1 MRGGQ
6 LYSTKGRTS
15 RRQHWRN
22 KMTNTQEE
30 MNRRI
35 ENGEFGTPPDLN
47 MVNQEWANILE
58 KEIVNR
64 GRKSVY
70 HGVTSLWNDSGKVLL
85 SGRTQEPVNI
95 PEGVKVLVL
104 KKDPEPGTRQPDA
117 SIVYVTYDD

>member
-1 MRGGQ
+1 
-6 LYSTKGRTS
+6 
-15 RRQHWRN
+15 
-22 KMTNTQEE
+22 MTNTQEE

-35 ENGEFGTPPDLN
+35 ANGEFGTPPDLN

-85 SGRTQEPVNI
+85 SGRTQEPVNK
-95 PEGVKVLVL
+95 PEGVKLSL
-104 KKDPEPGTRQPDA
+104 
-117 SIVYVTYDD
+117 IHI

>member
-1 MRGGQ
+1 
-6 LYSTKGRTS
+6 
-15 RRQHWRN
+15 
-22 KMTNTQEE
+22 MTNTHEE

-35 ENGEFGTPPDLN
+35 ANGAFGTPPDLDL
-47 MVNQEWANILE
+47 VNQEWANILE
-58 KEIVNR
+58 NEIVNR

-85 SGRTQEPVNI
+85 SGRTQEAVNI

-104 KKDPEPGTRQPDA
+104 KKEPEPGTRQPDA

>member
-1 MRGGQ
+1 
-6 LYSTKGRTS
+6 
-15 RRQHWRN
+15 
-22 KMTNTQEE
+22 MTNTQEE

-70 HGVTSLWNDSGKVLL
+70 HGVTSLWNDSGNRRRRRYRGQ
-85 SGRTQEPVNI
+85 S
-95 PEGVKVLVL
+95 
-104 KKDPEPGTRQPDA
+104 A
-117 SIVYVTYDD
+117 VTYRATEYYRRVGP